1 MAETSQE
8 RFLRV
13 EDAVI
18 ELGKVGVLLRL
29 VTDQVEASPKVED
42 IQNVF
47 FIVEE
52 LFSAKYQALKAAC
65 YGEVA

>member
-29 VTDQVEASPKVED
+29 VTGQVEASPKVED

-47 FIVEE
+47 FIIEE

-65 YGEVA
+65 YEEVA